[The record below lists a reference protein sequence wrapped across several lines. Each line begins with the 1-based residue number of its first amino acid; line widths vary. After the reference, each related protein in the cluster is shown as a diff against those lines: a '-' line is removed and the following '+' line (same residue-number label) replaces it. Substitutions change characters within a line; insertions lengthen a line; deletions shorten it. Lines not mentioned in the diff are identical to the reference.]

1 MIKGINRH
9 VIEVTETDSAYY
21 ERALLVVKP
30 EYAQAER
37 DLLEK
42 EARRVLRGMGAP
54 SSIKRRSRVL
64 YWSVRLGAAAAV
76 GAGVAAAVL
85 LL

>member
-30 EYAQAER
+30 EYASAEQQI
-37 DLLEK
+37 LEK
-42 EARRVLRGMGAP
+42 EAKRVLRELGAP
-54 SSIKRRSRVL
+54 SSLKKPKRLL
-64 YWSVRLGAAAAV
+64 YWAVRLMPAAAV
-76 GAGVAAAVL
+76 GTAIAVAVIL
-85 LL
+85 L

>member
-9 VIEVTETDSAYY
+9 VIEITDTDSAYY

-30 EYAQAER
+30 EYASAER
-37 DLLEK
+37 AILEK
-42 EARRVLRGMGAP
+42 EARKVLKDLGAP
-54 SSIKRRSRVL
+54 SSIKRRNRVF
-64 YWSVRLGAAAAV
+64 YWTFRLGAAA
-76 GAGVAAAVL
+76 GLGAAVTALIL